1 MKDRVS
7 RTVVPAL
14 FVVAGAVIF
23 WDMYRSQTPPAH
35 ADHDHAMA
43 SLDAGG
49 FLWVERAD
57 GGQRNLVGR
66 PGKVLVLH
74 WFDPAASSGE
84 EQAAAA
90 AYARS
95 VADDPGI
102 EVALIAVAGSWRDLS
117 SWADA
122 AGIPRSLLY
131 LDTGRRTG
139 EIMGVRRLPETVV
152 YDPAGNLA
160 HQTRGATEWSD
171 RGLRARIEAAR
182 AGVDEIG

>member
-1 MKDRVS
+1 MKVHIT

-14 FVVAGAVIF
+14 FVVVGAAIF

-49 FLWVERAD
+49 FLWIERAD
-57 GGQRNLVGR
+57 GRQRNLVGR

-74 WFDPAASSGE
+74 WFDPAASGGG

-102 EVALIAVAGSWRDLS
+102 EVALIAVAPSWREVS
-117 SWADA
+117 SWAET
-122 AGIPRSLLY
+122 AGVPRELLH
-131 LDTGRRTG
+131 LDPGRRTG
-139 EIMGVRRLPETVV
+139 EIMGIRRLPETVV
-152 YDPAGNLA
+152 YDPGGRLA
-160 HQTRGATEWSD
+160 HQTRGATDWSG
-171 RGLRARIEAAR
+171 RGLGARIEAAK

>member
-1 MKDRVS
+1 MKDRVT
-7 RTVVPAL
+7 RTVIPAL
-14 FVVAGAVIF
+14 FLIVGAFIF

-49 FLWVERAD
+49 FLWIERT
-57 GGQRNLVGR
+57 GGRERNLVGR

-74 WFDPAASSGE
+74 WFDPVSTDGS

-95 VADDPGI
+95 VAGDPAI
-102 EVALIAVAGSWRDLS
+102 EVALVAVAS
-117 SWADA
+117 SWQQVMGWAET
-122 AGIPRSLLY
+122 AGVPPGLLH
-131 LDTGRRTG
+131 LDRDRRTG
-139 EIMGVRRLPETVV
+139 EIMGIRRLPETVV
-152 YDPAGNLA
+152 YDPAGRLA
-160 HQTRGATEWSD
+160 YQARGTADWGSHD
-171 RGLRARIEAAR
+171 LAARIGAAK